1 MESRSR
7 WSNLE
12 SLMPSDPRLPAD
24 PGSGP
29 ADAQPPPA
37 GTPPSASGSDT
48 PPAIEVDGVS
58 KAFKIGAEPAKT
70 LKDRLLSFRRHEAQV
85 VQALSGVDFQVRQ
98 GESFG
103 ILGHN
108 GSGKSTLLKIMAGT
122 IRPTQGRVRVHG
134 RLSALLE
141 LGAGFHPDLSG
152 RENIYLNASI
162 LGFPRQQ
169 VDRIF
174 DEIVS
179 FAELEEFIDLQ
190 VKFYSSGMTARLGF
204 AVATNLE
211 PDVLLVD
218 EVLAVGDE
226 AFQLKCM
233 ERVHRFR
240 SMGRTMVIV
249 SHGPE
254 LVRELCDR
262 ALVLE
267 RGRMLHVGS
276 VSEAIETYRA
286 ALHDPSTRSMASTTG
301 RVVDEAHPAKA
312 SAAETASPITLLS
325 GQVIDAS
332 PEIPFMPG
340 ERIRIVVRYRMTEPV
355 DFRIRLA
362 LRSQDNMVMMNRS
375 TTDVLDGPLPSEPG
389 EVELQFAINNLPLLD
404 GTYRF
409 AIVAETPDAGHVY
422 DRIIPPAAEFSVRG
436 PDPSFGRV
444 DMDISGTVITDPAS
458 VGQDDRLASD
468 GKAAGSGRP
477 PDVLAPADSVGLRR

>member
-1 MESRSR
+1 MADLTSANDARPQRSI
-7 WSNLE
+7 LAD
-12 SLMPSDPRLPAD
+12 PSDLPD
-24 PGSGP
+24 S
-29 ADAQPPPA
+29 PPA
-37 GTPPSASGSDT
+37 
-48 PPAIEVDGVS
+48 AIAVDGVS
-58 KAFKIGAEPAKT
+58 KSFNIGSEPAKT
-70 LKDRLLSFRRHEAQV
+70 LKDRLLSFRGQDSHI
-85 VQALSGVDFQVRQ
+85 VQALSGVDFEVKQ

-122 IRPTQGRVRVHG
+122 IRPTEGRVRVRG

-162 LGFPRQQ
+162 LGFPRSR
-169 VDRIF
+169 VDDIF
-174 DEIVS
+174 EEIVS

-204 AVATNLE
+204 AVATNLD

-240 SMGRTMVIV
+240 AMGRTMVIV

-254 LVRELCDR
+254 RIRELCDR

-276 VSEAIETYRA
+276 VTEAIETYRA
-286 ALHDPSTRSMASTTG
+286 ALHDPSTRSMPSKDGVPKSVGSAKADSVG
-301 RVVDEAHPAKA
+301 IDEAQPRPV
-312 SAAETASPITLLS
+312 SLLS
-325 GQVIDAS
+325 AEVLDAGS
-332 PEIPFMPG
+332 EVPFMPG
-340 ERIRIVVRYRMTEPV
+340 ETVRIVVTYELVEAV

-375 TTDVLDGPLPSEPG
+375 TTDVLDGPLPSTPG
-389 EVELQFAINNLPLLD
+389 KVELRFTIDNIPLLD

-409 AIVAETPDAGHVY
+409 AVVAETPDASHVY
-422 DRIIPPAAEFSVRG
+422 DRIIPTEAEFTVKG
-436 PDPSFGRV
+436 PDPAFGRV
-444 DMDISGTVITDPAS
+444 SMNITGEIGAGGPTGGGITVTADRSPDTDKVDLRSAAAPLPAP
-458 VGQDDRLASD
+458 R
-468 GKAAGSGRP
+468 
-477 PDVLAPADSVGLRR
+477 

>member
-1 MESRSR
+1 MSAIVEI
-7 WSNLE
+7 
-12 SLMPSDPRLPAD
+12 LMPTDPSPHGNANDGNTQREPAPD
-24 PGSGP
+24 T
-29 ADAQPPPA
+29 ADS
-37 GTPPSASGSDT
+37 PS
-48 PPAIEVDGVS
+48 IEVQSVGKS
-58 KAFKIGAEPAKT
+58 FKIGAEPSKT
-70 LKDRLLSFRRHEAQV
+70 LKERLLSFSRHESQV
-85 VQALSGVDFQVRQ
+85 VQALSGVDFEVGR

-122 IRPTQGRVRVHG
+122 IRPTEGRVRVRG

-162 LGFPRQQ
+162 LGFPREH
-169 VDRIF
+169 VDEIF
-174 DEIVS
+174 EEIVS

-204 AVATNLE
+204 AVATNLD

-254 LVRELCDR
+254 RIRELCDR

-276 VSEAIETYRA
+276 VSDAIETYRA
-286 ALHDPSTRSMASTTG
+286 ALHDPSTRSMARRNGQPAPHRPDSSAQQEEAKPVELIDG
-301 RVVDEAHPAKA
+301 R
-312 SAAETASPITLLS
+312 
-325 GQVIDAS
+325 VIDAS
-332 PEIPFMPG
+332 GEVPFMPG
-340 ERIRIVVRYRMTEPV
+340 ERVRVAVRYRLNEPV
-355 DFRIRLA
+355 EFRIRLA
-362 LRSQDNMVMMNRS
+362 LRSQDNMVLMNRS
-375 TTDVLDGPLPSEPG
+375 TSDVLQRPLPDQPG
-389 EVELQFAINNLPLLD
+389 EVALEFVIDDLPLLD

-422 DRIIPPAAEFSVRG
+422 DRIIPQEAEFSVRG

-444 DMDISGTVITDPAS
+444 NMDISCS
-458 VGQDDRLASD
+458 VVAD
-468 GKAAGSGRP
+468 GVPSGDEVDIRSAA
-477 PDVLAPADSVGLRR
+477 APVQVRG